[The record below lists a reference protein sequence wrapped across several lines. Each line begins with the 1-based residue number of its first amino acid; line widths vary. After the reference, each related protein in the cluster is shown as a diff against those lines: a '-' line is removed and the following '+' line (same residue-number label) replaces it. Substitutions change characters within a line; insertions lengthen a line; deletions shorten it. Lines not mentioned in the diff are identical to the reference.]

1 MTKTPVKIKLPSLE
15 VLKNRLDYD
24 PSTGIFRWKQ
34 NMLNNKIKKGDIA
47 GSKKGNYSRRSG
59 KSIYL
64 YIGVNR
70 KLYAA
75 NRLAYYMYY
84 EKDPYPLDVH
94 HKNFDTLDN
103 SITNLELLSGAE
115 NSSYKQSYINNTS
128 GATGIRIT
136 PEGKFRATG
145 FHKGKAFN
153 LGTFKTKA
161 KAIKAKKE
169 FDNKKHHSNPL
180 I

>member
-103 SITNLELLSGAE
+103 SITNLELLSGAD
-115 NSSYKQSYINNTS
+115 NSSYKQLYINNTS
-128 GATGIRIT
+128 GISGVRVTS
-136 PEGKFRATG
+136 EGRPRATG
-145 FHKGKAFN
+145 YHRGKEFN
-153 LGTFKTKA
+153 LGTFETEA
-161 KAIKAKKE
+161 EAIQVKKE
-169 FDNKKHHSNPL
+169 FDDKKHHS
-180 I
+180 